1 MWPCLAHVQPPPC
14 THERAP
20 PHHNNAAPLLLC
32 IESSCVQA
40 LGVSFLKGGAA
51 PQPKAFSGA
60 PDQNAE
66 AFGRLRQLKPASADA
81 AHGLT
86 GFGMRDIGRGL

>member
-1 MWPCLAHVQPPPC
+1 MCSCRGAITSAHLHATWKLPYC
-14 THERAP
+14 F
-20 PHHNNAAPLLLC
+20 C
-32 IESSCVQA
+32 IESPCVQA

-66 AFGRLRQLKPASADA
+66 AFGRLRQRKQAS
-81 AHGLT
+81 GLT
-86 GFGMRDIGRGL
+86 CFGMRDIGGER